1 LTSDDGHDASIV
13 PRGDAAALAEKI
25 VWIVDHPDERARLA
39 AAARI
44 SGQRYDIGVFV
55 RKMERLY
62 TLLHEVSRTSRR
74 QGVLRADLSF
84 LTSGVSG

>member
-1 LTSDDGHDASIV
+1 V

-44 SGQRYDIGVFV
+44 SGQRYDISVFV

-62 TLLHEVSRTSRR
+62 TLLHQGLADDTPPGRSPGRPVVSH
-74 QGVLRADLSF
+74 LR
-84 LTSGVSG
+84 VSG